1 MAHVP
6 HMSESSQTPASN
18 ESPPSKPARRVLRV
32 LWTAIK
38 LVVIAV
44 IAVEVLSFLFIT
56 ASNFLFYG
64 GAREG
69 YGAVYDPYT
78 LFLVSDN
85 VHVGRDKD
93 QRDPVEHKSVGGEP
107 ANRRTIWMFGGSTLR
122 GFKGSDEKT
131 IARFLAERLNSSG
144 KPLAFTVVNFGV
156 PSFNSLMEVKY
167 LQKALIER
175 DEKPDLIVFYDG
187 ANEAKY
193 FAEHRT
199 SDAHHGYRRTKALI
213 ESYSKSWFGVLKPLN
228 AAIQASFTKEIYDKL
243 NQVLNPIDRDSPLVQ
258 DLVRTEVRRYEY
270 IHGLARAYG
279 AEFVLVWQPMIWVE
293 RCATDHRDQDRSS
306 RIIRRFGDATA
317 GRNNF
322 AVPYEALMVAL
333 KDKPYFVNC
342 RDILCDR
349 QVQMYTPD
357 GVHLRDE
364 GNRFVA
370 EKLAP
375 IVVQRC
381 QRPAKVADKTGR

>member
-1 MAHVP
+1 MPDVP
-6 HMSESSQTPASN
+6 LTSESSQTPASN
-18 ESPPSKPARRVLRV
+18 ESPHSKPVRRALGL
-32 LWTAIK
+32 LWRAIK
-38 LVVIAV
+38 LVVIALIV
-44 IAVEVLSFLFIT
+44 VEVLSFLFST

-85 VHVGRDKD
+85 VHVGRDRD
-93 QRDPVEHKSVGGEP
+93 QRDPVEHKSVVGEP
-107 ANRRTIWMFGGSTLR
+107 ANQCTIWMFGGSTLR
-122 GFKGSDEKT
+122 GFKGSDERT
-131 IARFLAERLNSSG
+131 IARFLSERLNSSG
-144 KPLAFTVVNFGV
+144 KPLSFTVVNFGV

-167 LQKALIER
+167 LQKALIEW

-228 AAIQASFTKEIYDKL
+228 AAVQASFTKELYDKL
-243 NQVLNPIDRDSPLVQ
+243 NQVLDPIEPESSLVR
-258 DLVRTEVRRYEY
+258 DLVRTTVRRYEY
-270 IHGLARAYG
+270 VHSLAWAFG
-279 AEFVLVWQPMIWVE
+279 AEFVLVWQPMLWVE
-293 RCATDHRDQDRSS
+293 RCSTTHEDQEQLS
-306 RIIRRFGDATA
+306 RLIGMFGDATA
-317 GRNNF
+317 GRHNF
-322 AVPYEALMVAL
+322 AVPYEALMDGL
-333 KDKPYFVNC
+333 KNKPYFVTC

-349 QVQMYTPD
+349 QAQMYTSD

-370 EKLAP
+370 ERLAP
-375 IVVQRC
+375 IVMQRC
-381 QRPAKVADKTGR
+381 QRPAKVAGTPGQ

>member
-1 MAHVP
+1 M
-6 HMSESSQTPASN
+6 
-18 ESPPSKPARRVLRV
+18 KPVRRVLKA
-32 LWTAIK
+32 LWRAIK
-38 LVVIAV
+38 VVVLAV
-44 IAVEVLSFLFIT
+44 MAVEVLSFLLIT
-56 ASNFLFYG
+56 ASNFVFYG

-78 LFLVSDN
+78 LFLVADN
-85 VHVGRDKD
+85 VHVSRDKD
-93 QRDPVEHKSVGGEP
+93 GRDPVEHKHVASNP
-107 ANRRTIWMFGGSTLR
+107 ANHRTIWIFGGSTTR
-122 GFKGSDEKT
+122 GFKGPDEKT

-144 KPLAFTVVNFGV
+144 GPLSFTVVNFGV
-156 PSFNSLMEVKY
+156 PSFNSLLEVKY

-175 DEKPDLIVFYDG
+175 NDKPDLIIFYDG

-199 SDAHHGYRRTKALI
+199 ADAHHGYRRTKALI

-243 NQVLNPIDRDSPLVQ
+243 TQILAPIEPNSPLVQ
-258 DLVRTEVRRYEY
+258 DLVRTAVRRYDY
-270 IHGLARAYG
+270 VHSLARGFG
-279 AEFVLVWQPMIWVE
+279 AEFLLVWQPMIWVE
-293 RCATDHRDQDRSS
+293 RCSTPHQNQDRSS
-306 RIIRRFGDATA
+306 RLIRRFGDATA

-322 AVPYEALMVAL
+322 AVPYEALMDAL
-333 KDKPYFVNC
+333 KDKPYFANC
-342 RDILCDR
+342 RDILCDS
-349 QVQMYTPD
+349 QVQVYTPD

-375 IVVQRC
+375 IVVQWC
-381 QRPAKVADKTGR
+381 QTHRATRSATSYGIRLD